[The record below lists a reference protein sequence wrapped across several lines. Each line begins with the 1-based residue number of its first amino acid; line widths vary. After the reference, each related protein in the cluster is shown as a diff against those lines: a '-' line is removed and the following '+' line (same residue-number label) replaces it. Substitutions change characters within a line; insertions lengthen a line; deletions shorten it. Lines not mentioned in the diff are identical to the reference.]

1 MWRPDSLLTLEQ
13 IFLRRQ
19 PHKSGEKTHTR
30 PVFNA
35 QPRDTVRKPSPNC
48 VMMFDKWYIEKPM
61 SLGLVDLWNVG
72 RHNDGTET
80 GYQKQVWKKFLKISP
95 FCGATAIPFW
105 TSGDVSKPERIP
117 CLHTSSPANNGFL
130 RFTSRA
136 TPADLLMASSN
147 AFLIVQ
153 KYSDHLIWIPYSHDQ
168 VILLLKSTCM
178 WWKIMMAFTIMY
190 QGHVVMDS

>member
-1 MWRPDSLLTLEQ
+1 MKRWTTQ
-13 IFLRRQ
+13 RR
-19 PHKSGEKTHTR
+19 
-30 PVFNA
+30 
-35 QPRDTVRKPSPNC
+35 
-48 VMMFDKWYIEKPM
+48 
-61 SLGLVDLWNVG
+61 
-72 RHNDGTET
+72 DGDGISET
-80 GYQKQVWKKFLKISP
+80 SVKKFLKISP

-178 WWKIMMAFTIMY
+178 
-190 QGHVVMDS
+190 